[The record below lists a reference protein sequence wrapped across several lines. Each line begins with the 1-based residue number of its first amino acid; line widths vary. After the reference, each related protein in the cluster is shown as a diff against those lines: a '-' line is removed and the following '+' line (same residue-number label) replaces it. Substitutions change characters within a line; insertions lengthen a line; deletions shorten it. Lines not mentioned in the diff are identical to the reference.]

1 MAVPPTREE
10 SIAFLLAYGVT
21 EEEIARLAAE
31 DAAAQ
36 ARKQVRAQQQRT
48 PQSVAPKPKRK
59 AKAKASPLAEH
70 LAPAASPSPPVPA
83 VPPGPC
89 TTKARYRITNWKAYN
104 DALVQR
110 GSLTIWLADDVLAAW
125 VHPEHDGARAR
136 PKVYTDVAMQC
147 ILTLQQVYQL
157 RLRQTEGF
165 VNSLMRLAQVDLPV
179 PDYSTL
185 CRRRKT
191 LRITLPRLARDEGL
205 HVVVDSTGLKIFGEG
220 EWKARQ
226 HGVSKRRTWRKL
238 HLGIDE
244 ATQEVVACVLT
255 TNDIHDSEVLEDLL
269 AQVDGP
275 IAQVSA
281 DGAYDTEGCY
291 HAITDRQA
299 RPVIPPRE
307 HAAINQEPQWA
318 TRNATIERIRE
329 IGRAAWKDESDYHR
343 RSLAETAM
351 FRMKRTFGASLTSR
365 SIAGQTTEAMI
376 RCVALN
382 RMTQLGMPD
391 AVLLPAA

>member
-1 MAVPPTREE
+1 MAALRTREE
-10 SIAFLLAYGVT
+10 SIAFLLSYGVT
-21 EEEIARLAAE
+21 EEEIAQLAAA

-36 ARKQVRAQQQRT
+36 ARSQVRAQQHRQHPPAPPKQRRKRAL
-48 PQSVAPKPKRK
+48 PVAP
-59 AKAKASPLAEH
+59 
-70 LAPAASPSPPVPA
+70 LAPPTPPPPAVPY

-89 TTKARYRITNWKAYN
+89 TTKARYRLTNWKAYN

-110 GSLTIWLADDVLAAW
+110 GSLTIWLADDVLAGWA
-125 VHPEHDGARAR
+125 HPEHDGTRAR

-147 ILTLQQVYQL
+147 ILTLQQVYHL
-157 RLRQTEGF
+157 RLRQTEGL
-165 VNSLMRLAQVDLPV
+165 VRSLMRLAQVDLPV

-185 CRRRKT
+185 CRRRKP
-191 LRITLPRLARDEGL
+191 LPITLPRLARDEGL

-238 HLGIDE
+238 HLGVDE
-244 ATQEVVACVLT
+244 ATHEVVACVLT
-255 TNDIHDSEVLEDLL
+255 TNDIQDGEVLEELL
-269 AQVDGP
+269 AQVAGP
-275 IAQVSA
+275 IDQVSA

-307 HAAINQEPQWA
+307 NAAINEGPQWA
-318 TRNATIERIRE
+318 TRNATIERVRE
-329 IGRAAWKDESDYHR
+329 IGRAAWKVERDYHR

-351 FRMKRTFGASLTSR
+351 FRMKSTFGAGLTSR
-365 SIAGQTTEAMI
+365 SIKGQTTEALI
-376 RCVALN
+376 RCAALN

-391 AVLLPAA
+391 SVLLSAA